1 MSKSDTQTV
10 QVTVHDVVD
19 VARDWSQ
26 SAEALAQHDV
36 ARHEKFLRA
45 DQHHAGFLTALHGAM
60 VNGIRER
67 ELARACE
74 EAGVTQIAYTTTDAK
89 GNVVMKH
96 HKCTGD
102 AGRSFFERQSA
113 LAFMFVAVREAD
125 PTVSPTALAETLKG
139 LGNTG
144 MPTPKQVRTV
154 ADETKPSKVI
164 DKVTAMFNEARKNL
178 ENGGDTSEAK
188 GTRKIGSD
196 ADRFRKFFFETFGI
210 RGDGSLTPEVAT
222 KIATDGIEDIF
233 KRFAEKQAKKSMKQA
248 EPTTTA

>member
-19 VARDWSQ
+19 VARDWSK
-26 SAEALAQHDV
+26 SAEALAQHDL

-60 VNGIRER
+60 LNGIHER

-89 GNVVMKH
+89 GNVVKKYH
-96 HKCTGD
+96 NVHK
-102 AGRSFFERQSA
+102 SFFERQGA

-125 PTVSPTALAETLKG
+125 PTVSPTALAETLSG
-139 LGNTG
+139 LGNKG
-144 MPTPKQVRTV
+144 YPTPAQVRTV

-164 DKVTAMFNEARKNL
+164 DKVTALFDEARKNL
-178 ENGGDTSEAK
+178 ANGGDTSEAK

>member
-26 SAEALAQHDV
+26 SAEALAKHDL

-60 VNGIRER
+60 VSGHRER

-89 GNVVMKH
+89 GNVVIKH
-96 HKCTGD
+96 HNVTGN
-102 AGRSFFERQSA
+102 AGKSFFERQSA
-113 LAFMFVAVREAD
+113 LAFMFVAVREVD
-125 PTVSPTALAETLKG
+125 PTVSPTALAETLTN
-139 LGNTG
+139 LGNKG
-144 MPTPKQVRTV
+144 YPTPKQVRTV

-188 GTRKIGSD
+188 GTRKIGTD

-210 RGDGSLTPEVAT
+210 RGDGTLTPELAT

>member
-19 VARDWSQ
+19 VARDWSK
-26 SAEALAQHDV
+26 SAEALARHDL
-36 ARHEKFLRA
+36 ARHEKFLMA

-60 VNGIRER
+60 ISGIHER

-74 EAGVTQIAYTTTDAK
+74 EAGVTQIAYTTTDANGK
-89 GNVVMKH
+89 VLLKH
-96 HKCTGD
+96 HNVTGN
-102 AGRSFFERQSA
+102 AGKSFFERQSA

-125 PTVSPTALAETLKG
+125 PTVSPTALAETLKN
-139 LGNTG
+139 LGNKG
-144 MPTPKQVRTV
+144 FPTPKQVRTV

-164 DKVTAMFNEARKNL
+164 NKVTAMFDEARKNL
-178 ENGGDTSEAK
+178 ANGGDTSEAK

-196 ADRFRKFFFETFGI
+196 ADRFRKFFFETYGI

-233 KRFAEKQAKKSMKQA
+233 QRFAEKQAKKSMKQA